1 MMLRLYFLGCNWQ
14 KLPKLIKYFKE
25 HSVGARKAKISEDY
39 VAICKPGQNFISTIE
54 KCQSSPHGYA
64 LRRGVLWRTTFA
76 IECERRIPAPE
87 FSKFVRLQTQT
98 PPGWPP
104 DPEDEKEGYKR
115 SINLGNTCTK
125 EQFDIICAQLYK
137 LLVVFLDVRTHKGGP
152 RAQDVELVTGQGSF
166 RL

>member
-1 MMLRLYFLGCNWQ
+1 MLYFLGCNWQ

-25 HSVGARKAKISEDY
+25 PSVGARKAKISEDY

-104 DPEDEKEGYKR
+104 DPED
-115 SINLGNTCTK
+115 TK
-125 EQFDIICAQLYK
+125 SLPLATSLAGFGFGFYTARDP
-137 LLVVFLDVRTHKGGP
+137 LVAPAPPGPIRRART
-152 RAQDVELVTGQGSF
+152 E
-166 RL
+166 